1 MKKNIGSK
9 FALYPTPA
17 TVVGTV
23 GADGK
28 VNFLLVAHIGI
39 VSHSKLLVS
48 MHNVHFSNQA
58 VRDTK
63 KLSINLI
70 NEDWIAQADYVGTV
84 SGAKVDKS
92 GAFEYHLGENGTPVI
107 EKSPLCMECE
117 VIDTY
122 CIDNFENFICEI
134 KNTYIEENLLD
145 DKGKID
151 YTQLKL
157 QVSAYRRCDWR
168 LREAW
173 QGIRCQ
179 PEITKTKASLRTD
192 IPGRLFCFL
201 E

>member
-23 GADGK
+23 GTDGK

-151 YTQLKL
+151 YTQLKPVL
-157 QVSAYRRCDWR
+157 FEMPTY
-168 LREAW
+168 
-173 QGIRCQ
+173 
-179 PEITKTKASLRTD
+179 KYLRTGD
-192 IPGRLFCFL
+192 VIGDCVKLGKEYGANL
-201 E
+201 K

>member
-23 GADGK
+23 GEDGK

-48 MHNVHFSNQA
+48 MHSVHFSNEA
-58 VRDTK
+58 VRKTK

-70 NEDWIAQADYVGTV
+70 SEDWVAQADYAGTV
-84 SGAKVDKS
+84 SGAKADK
-92 GAFEYHLGENGTPVI
+92 AKAYEYHMGENGTPVI

-145 DKGKID
+145 ANGKID
-151 YTQLKL
+151 YNLLKPVLFEMPTYKYLRTGEVIGDCLKL
-157 QVSAYRRCDWR
+157 GKEFGAHLD
-168 LREAW
+168 
-173 QGIRCQ
+173 
-179 PEITKTKASLRTD
+179 K
-192 IPGRLFCFL
+192 
-201 E
+201 